1 MSRTGKIKFYDS
13 DRGFGFIT
21 PDDGAADVFVHVT
34 QVRSGAKLVE
44 GDRVQFFDG
53 VSERTGKTQA
63 ERVTVQS

>member
-1 MSRTGKIKFYDS
+1 MRTGKIKFYNA
-13 DRGFGFIT
+13 DRGFGFIK

-34 QVRSGAKLVE
+34 QVRSGAELVE

-53 VSERTGKTQA
+53 ISERTGKSQA

>member
-1 MSRTGKIKFYDS
+1 MREGSIKFFDHN
-13 DRGFGFIT
+13 RGFGFIK

-34 QVRSGAKLVE
+34 QVRSGAELAE